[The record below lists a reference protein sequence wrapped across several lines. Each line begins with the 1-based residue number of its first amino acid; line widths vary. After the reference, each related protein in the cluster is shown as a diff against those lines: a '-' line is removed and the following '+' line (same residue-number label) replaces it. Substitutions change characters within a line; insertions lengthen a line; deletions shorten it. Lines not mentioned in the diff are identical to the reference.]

1 MNFYCWDEKAYNAKF
16 PKPHELLLAEQT
28 QVFGAFQSNGGKGGA
43 SAKSELSA
51 RGEARKQYLIF
62 IL

>member
-1 MNFYCWDEKAYNAKF
+1 MNFYCWDEYAYNAKF
-16 PKPHELLLAEQT
+16 PKPHELLPAEQT
-28 QVFGAFQSNGGKGGA
+28 QFFGAFQSNGGKVGA

-51 RGEARKQYLIF
+51 RGEVPKQYLIF